1 MSTLIQDLR
10 YALRTLVRTP
20 GFTAIAVAT
29 LALGI
34 GANTAIF
41 SVVHAVLL
49 RRLPYPEPDRLVV
62 IREQQ
67 KRLGKM
73 GVAWPNFLDVRAQS
87 HALSGLAGYRTDE
100 MTLNDA
106 REPAM
111 VRVGEVSAALF
122 PLLGAKAQLGRV
134 LAESDDRPDAA
145 PAVVLSD
152 ELWRSRFGSDRE
164 VVEKIVKL
172 DAVAYTVV
180 GVLPR
185 GFAFF
190 SRRADLYRPIG
201 LHGADPV
208 WLNRGNHTGMRVL
221 ARLAPGVTEA
231 GARSEIAG
239 IMRQLEQQYPDSNAG
254 QEATVTPL
262 SEEMFRDYQPA
273 LWTLLAAV
281 GVVLLIACVNV
292 AHLQL
297 ARSAGRQK
305 ELAIRAALGAGRGR
319 IVRQLVTESVLI
331 SAIGGALGLLVASW
345 AIGPLV
351 RLAPTAIPRLAETR
365 IDPGVLLFTLLISL
379 ATGILFG
386 LTPAISASRPDPQA
400 ALVEGGRGSTS
411 GRSRQRFRT
420 GLFVSEVAL
429 AFVLVIGSGL
439 LIRSLLQVQ
448 SVSPGFEPEHVLA
461 LDLSLPEARYGEDD
475 QRRAFSRRA
484 VDALR
489 PLPGVQAASAVYCPP
504 LAGKCWG
511 SVFLLSDRPA
521 PTQAELPSAHWNVAE
536 PGSFSTLGIP
546 LRTGRFFSEADG
558 ADSAKVVIVNETFA
572 KKFWPNGD
580 ALGKRIKQ
588 GWPKDPT
595 PFREIVGVVGDVRQD
610 GLDVPVLPEVYIP
623 WMQNPMSSMTL
634 LVKVSGSPRSVE
646 RAAIAAVRGVDPE
659 QSVSSVMPMTEYLSE
674 SVADRRF
681 TTLLLGF
688 FAALAL
694 VLASVG
700 IYGVVAFGV
709 AERRREIGIR
719 TALGAQ
725 PADVLGLFVKHAL
738 RLAAIGMV
746 AGGIAALGLSRFLA
760 SLLFGIG
767 PSDPATFGGVA
778 LLLTAVVLAACVI
791 PARRALRVSP
801 TTALRAE

>member
-1 MSTLIQDLR
+1 MSTLMQDLR
-10 YALRTLVRTP
+10 YAVRTLARTP

-73 GVAWPNFLDVRAQS
+73 GVAWPNFLDVRARS
-87 HALSGLAGYRTDE
+87 RMLSSLAGYRANE
-100 MTLNDA
+100 MTLSDSH
-106 REPAM
+106 EPE
-111 VRVGEVSAALF
+111 VLRVGEVSATFF
-122 PLLGAKAQLGRV
+122 PLLGATAQLGRL
-134 LAESDDRPDAA
+134 LAESDDRPGAT

-152 ELWRSRFGSDRE
+152 ELWRRRFGSDPE
-164 VVEKIVKL
+164 IVGKTVKL
-172 DAVAYTVV
+172 DAVASTVV

-185 GFAFF
+185 GFSFF
-190 SRRADLYRPIG
+190 PRHAELYRPIG
-201 LHGADPV
+201 LYGAEPT
-208 WLNRGNHTGMRVL
+208 WLNRGNHSGMRVL
-221 ARLAPGVTEA
+221 ARIAPGATLA
-231 GARSEIAG
+231 GARSEIDG

-254 QEATVTPL
+254 QVATMAPL
-262 SEEMFRDYQPA
+262 SVEMFQDYRPA

-305 ELAIRAALGAGRGR
+305 EIAIRAALGAGRGR

-331 SAIGGALGLLVASW
+331 SAIGGAFGLLVATWS
-345 AIGPLV
+345 IGPLV
-351 RLAPTAIPRLAETR
+351 RLAPTAIPRLAETH
-365 IDPGVLLFTLLISL
+365 IDPGVLLFTLAVSL
-379 ATGILFG
+379 ATGLLFG
-386 LTPAISASRPDPQA
+386 TAPAISASRPDPQA

-439 LIRSLLQVQ
+439 LIRSLLELQ
-448 SVSPGFEPEHVLA
+448 SVSPGFRPEHVLS
-461 LDLSLPEARYGEDD
+461 LDVSLPDAKYTEND
-475 QRRAFSRRA
+475 QRAAFYRSA
-484 VDALR
+484 MEALR
-489 PLPGVQAASAVYCPP
+489 PLPGVQSATAIYCAP
-504 LAGKCWG
+504 LFGKCWG
-511 SVFLLSDRPA
+511 SVYVLSDRPA
-521 PTQAELPSAHWNVAE
+521 PAQAELPSAHWNVAD
-536 PGSFSTLGIP
+536 PGYFQTVGIP
-546 LRTGRFFSEADG
+546 LRQGRAFTETDG
-558 ADSAKVVIVNETFA
+558 PDSPKVVIVNETFA
-572 KKFWPNGD
+572 RQWWPNGD
-580 ALGKRIKQ
+580 AVGKSIKQ

-595 PFREIVGVVGDVRQD
+595 PFRQIIGVVADVRQD
-610 GLDVPVLPEVYIP
+610 GLDAPAAPEVYIP
-623 WMQNPMSSMTL
+623 LMQNPMSSMTL
-634 LVKVSGSPRSVE
+634 LVRVAGSPRSVE
-646 RAAIAAVRGVDPE
+646 RSAIAAVRAVDPE
-659 QSVSSVMPMTEYLSE
+659 QSVSNVMPMTDYLSV

-694 VLASVG
+694 ALASVG

-719 TALGAQ
+719 TALGAR
-725 PADVLGLFVKHAL
+725 PADGRGLFVKRAL

-746 AGGIAALGLSRFLA
+746 AGAVAALALSRLIA
-760 SLLFGIG
+760 SLLFGVG

-801 TTALRAE
+801 TTALRGE